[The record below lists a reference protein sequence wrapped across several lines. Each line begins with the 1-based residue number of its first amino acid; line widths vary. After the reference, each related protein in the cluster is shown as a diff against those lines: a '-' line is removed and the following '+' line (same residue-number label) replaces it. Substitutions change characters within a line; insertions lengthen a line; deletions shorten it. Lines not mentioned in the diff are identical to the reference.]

1 MENTQ
6 NNMDNKKMGIITIVA
21 GVLVLGAFVWWVRQ
35 PQTQQVNVSPT
46 PDPESA
52 SINQGIDSINVLDL
66 NSEMDAIDKDIN
78 GL

>member
-6 NNMDNKKMGIITIVA
+6 NNMDNKKMGLITILA
-21 GVLVLGAFVWWVRQ
+21 GVLVLGAFVWWVKH
-35 PQTQQVNVSPT
+35 PQVQQASVSPT